1 MIRTSILA
9 ACVLGLTALT
19 ASTAAAQ
26 TPSPRACDAARRS
39 GHPLAGCA
47 RRVRPTPSPV
57 TPPTRPRTSPR
68 VAVPAEPAV
77 AVPGMPGLITIYF
90 DFDSARIRPEA
101 TAALD
106 EAVTAW
112 RQLGDNNVGIV
123 VSGHTDDRGT
133 AAYNM
138 ALSRRVAASVRGYLV
153 AHGVPARAIAVR
165 AYGGTRPAATGND
178 ESVWARNRRA
188 EIAFVPRESAR

>member
-1 MIRTSILA
+1 M
-9 ACVLGLTALT
+9 
-19 ASTAAAQ
+19 
-26 TPSPRACDAARRS
+26 
-39 GHPLAGCA
+39 
-47 RRVRPTPSPV
+47 
-57 TPPTRPRTSPR
+57 
-68 VAVPAEPAV
+68 
-77 AVPGMPGLITIYF
+77 AVPGMPGRITIYF

-138 ALSRRVAASVRGYLV
+138 ALSRRVAASTRNYLV
-153 AHGVPARAIAVR
+153 AHGVPARVIAVR

-188 EIAFVPRESAR
+188 EITFVRASARR